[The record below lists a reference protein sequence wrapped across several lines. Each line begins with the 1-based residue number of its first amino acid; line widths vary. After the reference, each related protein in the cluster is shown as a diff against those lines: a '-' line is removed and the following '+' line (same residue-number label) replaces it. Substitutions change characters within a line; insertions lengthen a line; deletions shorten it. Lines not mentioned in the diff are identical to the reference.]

1 MRKSKVDVAIIG
13 AGSAGIRAYR
23 SARSYTENVVLIEG
37 GPYGT
42 TCARVGCMPS
52 TLLIAASAAAHAI
65 QEAPKFGIRHNG
77 KLQIDGVQVMKR
89 VRDER
94 DRFVGFILESVEEID
109 PDHRLQGHA
118 RFLSDHTI
126 QIDDHS
132 IVEAKSIV
140 IATGSSQSIP
150 TILQGLGD
158 RFLVNDDVFEWQD
171 LPCSVAVFGSGFI
184 GLELGQALHRL
195 GVKIVILGSGGFVG
209 PLRDHIVSDYVA
221 KIFGEESY
229 LDPEAKVSEVKK
241 VGKQVIIG
249 FKDIEGRER
258 VEQFD
263 YLLAATGRVPNV
275 KKLGLENTS
284 LELDAQGVPL
294 FNRFTMQCGKNSV
307 FIAGDANNDRP
318 FLHESADEGPIA
330 GENAARF
337 PDIRTG
343 QRRVPLSIVFTDP
356 QIAIVGSGYKEL
368 KEGCF
373 VTGEVSFEDQGR
385 SRIMQKNKGLLHVYA
400 EHGTGLFMGAEM
412 FGPCAE
418 HIGHLLAWALQQK
431 MTISQ
436 MLDMPFYHPVIEEG
450 LRTALEDVNSRL
462 THRT

>member
-195 GVKIVILGSGGFVG
+195 GVKIIILGSGGFVG
-209 PLRDHIVSDYVA
+209 PLRDHIVSDYAA
-221 KIFGEESY
+221 KIFGEEFY

-241 VGKQVIIG
+241 VGNHVIIR
-249 FKDIEGRER
+249 FQDIRGKER
-258 VEQFD
+258 VERFD

-337 PDIRTG
+337 PDIHTG
-343 QRRVPLSIVFTDP
+343 QRRVPLRIVFTDP
-356 QIAIVGSGYKEL
+356 PIAIVGSGYKEL
-368 KEGCF
+368 GEGCF
-373 VTGEVSFEDQGR
+373 ATGEVSFEDQGR